1 MTKKQK
7 EKDFQTIYH
16 RISLCEGCFCY
27 FLGRFNKHLEKKK
40 RRETQVEEKSETMTG
55 IEIFIAFLLSAKC
68 SRSTSTTLG
77 RGFNSMTS
85 NLKMAAEG

>member
-27 FLGRFNKHLEKKK
+27 FLGRFNKHIEKKK
-40 RRETQVEEKSETMTG
+40 EEKPKWKKKVK
-55 IEIFIAFLLSAKC
+55 L
-68 SRSTSTTLG
+68 
-77 RGFNSMTS
+77 
-85 NLKMAAEG
+85 